1 MNKPDVFHV
10 AITRAR
16 HQQILFLS
24 IDETQLPEDHLLSQ
38 HFGSIGDFQAAHS
51 VSAGLDEFQR
61 PVIRE
66 WEK

>member
-1 MNKPDVFHV
+1 M
-10 AITRAR
+10 
-16 HQQILFLS
+16 S
-24 IDETQLPEDHLLSQ
+24 IDETQLPEDHLLNQ